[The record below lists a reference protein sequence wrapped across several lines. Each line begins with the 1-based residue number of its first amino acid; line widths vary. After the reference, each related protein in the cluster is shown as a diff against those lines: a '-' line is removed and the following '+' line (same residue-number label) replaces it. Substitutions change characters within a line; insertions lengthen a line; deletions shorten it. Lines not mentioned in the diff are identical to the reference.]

1 MMKGRLLIKL
11 SRRLLL
17 IRQETTATKQIRENV
32 CLNLTKSLQQHRQTR
47 RLEQK
52 EVKREYLAREERK
65 VLRDGNTVLSKR
77 RPARREPGG
86 I

>member
-1 MMKGRLLIKL
+1 MKGMLLIKL

-17 IRQETTATKQIRENV
+17 IRQETITTKQIHENV
-32 CLNLTKSLQQHRQTR
+32 CRNLTKSLRQHRQTR
-47 RLEQK
+47 CLEQK

-65 VLRDGNTVLSKR
+65 VLRDGKKVLSKR
-77 RPARREPGG
+77 QPARREPGG